1 MSKFKQ
7 FVSFVLPA
15 IFLVALLAF
24 SANFG
29 KIFSSELSSAS
40 ATLTNARLSFISALE
55 GAQTSGSSLV
65 TVDTSNYSSESVL
78 QLQNRDTVLIN
89 DDEYTVATTIDDSND
104 DTFNLS
110 SALEADDIT
119 DDMRVIASQS
129 STLTVRFTTVSALNA
144 GDFRILVPAV
154 DATSAGHNGLPDV
167 GGFDFGESVGGTA
180 ASITCPTVASYGT
193 FTGTSTN
200 AESASESIDGVDYHV
215 FTCSYTSTGAVGTV
229 FDGSSEEAF
238 IISDLINP
246 APKTGGDNHTLGQ
259 ADTYAVIIQHRDS
272 GGTVV
277 DQTTTKIGV
286 VDAVKVSATIAP
298 QLTFT
303 VAGISSG
310 TSVCGENTDVTTTA
324 ISVPFGALTIGSFVD
339 AAQRLTVTTNA
350 AGGYSVTVA
359 ENDQVGRNGNAC
371 SGDGTSSNSCVQDT
385 SATSASHTTSADW
398 TDAANDDG
406 FGYSLHPVTAGLTAA
421 FQYNESART
430 YSAKQ
435 FADLAASEAPQT
447 IYSRADVASSDVVD
461 VCYRIAPA
469 ATNVAGDYENYIVY
483 TASATF

>member
-1 MSKFKQ
+1 MSKFKRSV
-7 FVSFVLPA
+7 FFVLPA
-15 IFLVALLAF
+15 IFLLLLIKF
-24 SANFG
+24 SDRFNQA
-29 KIFSSELSSAS
+29 FSSELDSAS

-65 TVDTSNYSSESVL
+65 TIDTTNYSSESVL

-89 DDEYTVATTIDDSND
+89 DDEYTVATTIDDASD
-104 DTFNLS
+104 DTFNLTA
-110 SALEADDIT
+110 ALEADDIT
-119 DDMRVIASQS
+119 DDQRVIASQS

-154 DATSAGHNGLPDV
+154 DGTSAGDDGLPDS
-167 GGFDFGESVGGTA
+167 GGFDFGEPLNTE

-193 FTGTSTN
+193 FTGTSVN
-200 AESASESIDGVDYHV
+200 AATASETIDGVSYHV

-238 IISDLINP
+238 VIEDLINP

-272 GGTVV
+272 SGTVV

-310 TSVCGENTDVTTTA
+310 TTVCGNSTDVTTTA
-324 ISVPFGALTIGSFVD
+324 ISVPFGDLTIGSFVD

-350 AGGYSVTVA
+350 AGGYSVTTA

-371 SGDGTSSNSCVQDT
+371 ATDGSSSNSCLVDASVT
-385 SATSASHTTSADW
+385 GATHTTSADW
-398 TDAANDDG
+398 TDAAADDG

-435 FADLAASEAPQT
+435 FADLAASEVPQI

>member
-1 MSKFKQ
+1 MSKFKRLI
-7 FVSFVLPA
+7 SFVLPA
-15 IFLVALLAF
+15 FFLVFLLKF
-24 SANFG
+24 SGNLSRV
-29 KIFSSELSSAS
+29 FSSELDTAS

-65 TVDTSNYSSESVL
+65 TIDTSNYSSESVL

-89 DDEYTVATTIDDSND
+89 DDEYTVATTIDDASD
-104 DTFNLS
+104 DTFNLTA
-110 SALEADDIT
+110 ALEADDVT
-119 DDMRVIASQS
+119 DDMRVMASQS

-154 DATSAGHNGLPDV
+154 DATSDSHDGLPDS
-167 GGFDFGESVGGTA
+167 GGFDFGEPLNTEA
-180 ASITCPTVASYGT
+180 TITCPTVGSYGT
-193 FTGTSTN
+193 FTGTETD
-200 AESASESIDGVDYHV
+200 AENASETIDGVDYHV

-229 FDGSSEEAF
+229 FDGTTEDAF
-238 IISDLINP
+238 VIEDLINP
-246 APKTGGDNHTLGQ
+246 APKTGASNHSLGQ

-310 TSVCGENTDVTTTA
+310 TTVCGNSTDVTTTA
-324 ISVPFGALTIGSFVD
+324 ISVPFDALTIGSFVD

-350 AGGYSVTVA
+350 SGGYSVTVA
-359 ENDQVGRNGNAC
+359 ENDQIGRNGNAC
-371 SGDGTSSNSCVQDT
+371 SGDGSSSNSCVVDASVT
-385 SATSASHTTSADW
+385 GATHTTSADW
-398 TDAANDDG
+398 TSATDDG
-406 FGYSLHPVTAGLTAA
+406 FGYSLDPVTAGLTAA
-421 FQYNESART
+421 FQYNESTRT
-430 YSAKQ
+430 FSAKQ
-435 FADLAASEAPQT
+435 FADLAESEAPQT
-447 IYSRADVASSDVVD
+447 VYSRSDVASSDIVD

>member
-1 MSKFKQ
+1 MQKFKR
-7 FVSFVLPA
+7 FIFFVLPA
-15 IFLVALLAF
+15 IFLVTLVAF
-24 SANFG
+24 SSKIG
-29 KIFSSELSSAS
+29 QIFSSELDTAS

-65 TVDTSNYSSESVL
+65 TIDTSNYSSESVL
-78 QLQNRDTVLIN
+78 QLQNRDTILIN

-110 SALEADDIT
+110 AALEADDIT

-154 DATSAGHNGLPDV
+154 DATTAGHNGLPDV
-167 GGFDFGESVGGTA
+167 GGFDFGHSLNTE

-193 FTGTSTN
+193 FTGTETD

-238 IISDLINP
+238 IIEDLINP

-259 ADTYAVIIQHRDS
+259 ADTYAVIIQHRDA

-359 ENDQVGRNGNAC
+359 ENDQVGRNGNTC

-385 SATSASHTTSADW
+385 SASGASHTASADW

-406 FGYSLHPVTAGLTAA
+406 FGYSVDPVTAGLTAA
-421 FQYNESART
+421 FTYNESTRT
-430 YSAKQ
+430 FSAKQ
-435 FADLAASEAPQT
+435 FADLAESEAPQT
-447 IYSRADVASSDVVD
+447 VYSRADVASSDVVD